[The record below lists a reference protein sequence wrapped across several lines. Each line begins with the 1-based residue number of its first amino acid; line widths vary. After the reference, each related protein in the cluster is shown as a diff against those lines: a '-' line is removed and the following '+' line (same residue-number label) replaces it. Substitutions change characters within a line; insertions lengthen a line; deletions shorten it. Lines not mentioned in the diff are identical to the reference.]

1 MSHKATSVD
10 EWPQNLLFVLMSFGA
25 YLHSFQYRAIDVT
38 SIITKKNEMVNVQA
52 NEHSNK
58 NIGVYTQ
65 IDTKLA
71 YHPVSLFV
79 RDGTCLLVTQS

>member
-1 MSHKATSVD
+1 MNGLKTYF
-10 EWPQNLLFVLMSFGA
+10 LFGA

-38 SIITKKNEMVNVQA
+38 SIITKKNEIVNVQA

-65 IDTKLA
+65 I
-71 YHPVSLFV
+71 
-79 RDGTCLLVTQS
+79 GT